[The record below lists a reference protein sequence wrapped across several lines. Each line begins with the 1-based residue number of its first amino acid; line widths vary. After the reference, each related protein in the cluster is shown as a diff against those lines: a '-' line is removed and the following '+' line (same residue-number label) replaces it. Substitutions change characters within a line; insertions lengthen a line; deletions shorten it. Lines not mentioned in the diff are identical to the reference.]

1 MGAGGSAAKGA
12 VHEIKAASKEQ
23 LRTICADLSEEERQR
38 VLQSLE
44 MQPKLDTAGSGLP
57 VQLSTRVKVDRGQ
70 PHRTDLVPSLE
81 LSKHAEART
90 VSAELFDLMDQDR
103 SRKISKSEFAVAQ
116 RIVAEVSAELLPVAI
131 SELDENADGEV
142 DRAEWDQWMSATLL
156 SLGPEAFLDVSYRSL
171 RRVRDAF
178 GDGSR
183 LHPWIDLDFSSL
195 GEKRQMISG
204 ADKRG
209 ITLPQLRKLMSFL
222 ARHADDQGNLR
233 GWWDRLIS
241 EPLCTAKINLYSVA
255 DWIIKPFTAKAACSF
270 VELVVDEG
278 TVEQTPQWFISHWWG
293 EPVRDFV
300 ASVEAHAA
308 AQGVEASAA
317 YWVCA

>member
-1 MGAGGSAAKGA
+1 
-12 VHEIKAASKEQ
+12 
-23 LRTICADLSEEERQR
+23 
-38 VLQSLE
+38 
-44 MQPKLDTAGSGLP
+44 
-57 VQLSTRVKVDRGQ
+57 
-70 PHRTDLVPSLE
+70 
-81 LSKHAEART
+81 
-90 VSAELFDLMDQDR
+90 
-103 SRKISKSEFAVAQ
+103 
-116 RIVAEVSAELLPVAI
+116 
-131 SELDENADGEV
+131 
-142 DRAEWDQWMSATLL
+142 MSA
-156 SLGPEAFLDVSYRSL
+156 
-171 RRVRDAF
+171 
-178 GDGSR
+178 
-183 LHPWIDLDFSSL
+183 
-195 GEKRQMISG
+195 
-204 ADKRG
+204 
-209 ITLPQLRKLMSFL
+209 SFI

-300 ASVEAHAA
+300 ASVEAHAT